1 MSSVPQVG
9 RSPRSPGLKGSAS
22 SGPRPLLPA
31 SVSTGFHGFRA
42 TDQNWKDPR
51 GTLEFWGF
59 VSDHRSAKAEGRLQ
73 SLERGWAPLGPCGQ
87 GGTAA
92 LRPPASPGSRT
103 GAVPARRGFCSPRAG
118 VDPAGQR
125 PNLSRRHS
133 RSENRRGLRARWT
146 SRCPF
151 SGLRGTNTGWDP
163 GWPAEL
169 GGLQAPV

>member
-22 SGPRPLLPA
+22 SGPRPLLPV

-73 SLERGWAPLGPCGQ
+73 SPERGWAPQGPSGEASAEGRDTLTCG
-87 GGTAA
+87 GRAAGRA
-92 LRPPASPGSRT
+92 LRSGPDGGPPPSRIPRRQDRCGPSPKGLLQPPCRC
-103 GAVPARRGFCSPRAG
+103 GPGRAT
-118 VDPAGQR
+118 PEPQ
-125 PNLSRRHS
+125 P
-133 RSENRRGLRARWT
+133 
-146 SRCPF
+146 P
-151 SGLRGTNTGWDP
+151 P
-163 GWPAEL
+163 
-169 GGLQAPV
+169 LQV